1 MSYWT
6 DVKWSEII
14 KPPMNYIINNLL
26 NNDLIS
32 ICLISGIVCLT
43 TGYFIKYKFLNSSL
57 IETPNSPPTFN
68 FSLDQLKEIE
78 NQSQVESHKKGTLD
92 QLKELKEL
100 KENLDNEGEV
110 KDILKRRLTKEEY
123 EQYQAELLDPD
134 NDFSQNL
141 QDIFDKIENF
151 DIFI

>member
-1 MSYWT
+1 
-6 DVKWSEII
+6 
-14 KPPMNYIINNLL
+14 MNYIINNLL
-26 NNDLIS
+26 NNDLIT

-43 TGYFIKYKFLNSSL
+43 TGYFIKYKILNSTN

-78 NQSQVESHKKGTLD
+78 NQSQVESYKKGTLD

-141 QDIFDKIENF
+141 QDIFDKLDNF
-151 DIFI
+151 DNFI